1 MNKNIDINI
10 VLLNNDAKVPQK
22 QHISDIGYDIYSVKQ
37 YSILPNEVTKV
48 ETGVSIEL
56 PDMYKWDPVNPPEA
70 LILLTAKTE
79 SVPVSNK
86 LLPVIFP
93 LADILPCT
101 FKLPEISPD
110 PDARCLKLPSTSAWV
125 NGAPFASLNTNAK
138 IILLYGGTHLNY
150 I

>member
-56 PDMYKWDPVNPPEA
+56 PDKYAGFILPRSGLASKHSITSINSPGLVDPGYTGEIIIPLINHSDEIYKLEKGERFAQLVIINVENVSFNTVNE
-70 LILLTAKTE
+70 LKKTDR
-79 SVPVSNK
+79 SNK
-86 LLPVIFP
+86 GFG
-93 LADILPCT
+93 
-101 FKLPEISPD
+101 
-110 PDARCLKLPSTSAWV
+110 ST
-125 NGAPFASLNTNAK
+125 G
-138 IILLYGGTHLNY
+138 
-150 I
+150 